1 MAIVDRK
8 EFLRQLESC
17 APGISSTDNIEQGDC
32 FAFTGEHIVS
42 FNDEILCKQESALKD
57 IRCAV
62 PAKPLLETL
71 RKLTEDEIDITLK
84 DSQLQ
89 LKCEKVRRMGITIHL
104 DAVAHSEAVEKP
116 TEWLDVP
123 PIFADALAAVADVAA
138 RKAESAD
145 KFELTCVHIS
155 PNGMQATD
163 TFQAIRYRLKC
174 PVTTGILI
182 RRSACAAVNGLGVA
196 AISET
201 DNWLHLKT
209 YSGLQVSMRR
219 YSGDFPNLNPIFKD
233 NELAS
238 LTLPPSLL
246 DSIQKASAFFADTG
260 DGKQAQFK
268 LKDNKLMVRAQN
280 EVGWYEEVRDVQY
293 DGPPRAFGMNPKYVQ
308 TLLKYDYPIGLT
320 ENALRICG
328 ENFAYMSSTEQII

>member
-1 MAIVDRK
+1 MATVDRK
-8 EFLRQLESC
+8 ELLRQLESC

-42 FNDEILCKQESALKD
+42 FNDEILCKQESAAKD

-71 RKLTEDEIDITLK
+71 RKLTEDEIEISMTE
-84 DSQLQ
+84 SQLII
-89 LKCEKVRRMGITIHL
+89 KCPGVRRMGITVHA
-104 DAVAHSEAVEKP
+104 DAVAHSEAVEQP
-116 TEWLDVP
+116 GEWLDVP

-138 RKAESAD
+138 RKADTAD
-145 KFELTCVHIS
+145 KFELTCVHLS

-163 TFQAIRYRLKC
+163 TYQAIRYRLKC
-174 PVTTGILI
+174 PLTSGILV
-182 RRSACAAVNGLGVA
+182 RRSACVAVNGLGVA

-219 YSGDFPNLNPIFKD
+219 YSGDYPDLNPIFKED
-233 NELAS
+233 SVATLA
-238 LTLPPSLL
+238 LPPSLL

-260 DGKQAQFK
+260 DGKQAQFR

-280 EVGWYEEVRDVQY
+280 EIGWYEEIRDVQY
-293 DGPPRAFGMNPKYVQ
+293 EGPARSFGMNPKYVQ

-320 ENALRICG
+320 PNALRIRG
-328 ENFAYMSSTEQII
+328 ENFAYMSSTEQIV